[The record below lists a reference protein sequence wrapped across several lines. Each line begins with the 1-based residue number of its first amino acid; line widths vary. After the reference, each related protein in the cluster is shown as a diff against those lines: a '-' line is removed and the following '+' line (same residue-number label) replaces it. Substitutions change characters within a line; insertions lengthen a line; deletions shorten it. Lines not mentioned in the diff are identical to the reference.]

1 MHMWQNRYKPVTDG
15 TMKKFGLIGHPISH
29 SLSPALFNAAFGG
42 KYTYDLIEE
51 ADFEKAYD
59 RFLDEYDAVNVTA
72 PFKEKA
78 FAAAGVSTGECRA
91 VGAANI
97 LMKGADGVSAANSD
111 IMGVT
116 GALEACGVSRDS
128 RGTALVVGCGGA
140 AMAAVYAMALV
151 MGHET
156 YVINRNMEK
165 ATDFAARMKTETGA
179 CVHVAPL
186 GEFRRLFREADV
198 IIYTLPVALA
208 EISSLTSRDLR
219 GGSFLRKKTKVVLEA
234 NYKDPAFTPDL
245 MEKMRRA
252 NPSLSFVSGKEW
264 LLYQAVGAYGYFVDD
279 RPDIERMREILY

>member
-1 MHMWQNRYKPVTDG
+1 
-15 TMKKFGLIGHPISH
+15 MKKFGLIGHPISH

-42 KYTYDLIEE
+42 KYAYDLIEE
-51 ADFEKAYD
+51 ADFEKAYEK
-59 RFLDEYDAVNVTA
+59 FLAGYDAVNVTA

-91 VGAANI
+91 AGAANI
-97 LMKGADGVSAANSD
+97 LIRDGNGVSAANSD

-116 GALEACGVSRDS
+116 GALETCGVHHDS

-140 AMAAVYAMALV
+140 AMAAVYAMAQVL
-151 MGHET
+151 GHDT
-156 YVINRNMEK
+156 YVMNRNMEK
-165 ATDFAARMKTETGA
+165 AMAFASRMKTETGVG
-179 CVHVAPL
+179 VHVASL
-186 GEFRRLFREADV
+186 REFRRLFRKADV
-198 IIYTLPVALA
+198 IIYTLPVALP
-208 EISSLTSRDLR
+208 EISCLTARDLR
-219 GGSFLRKKTKVVLEA
+219 GGCLLRKKAKVVLEA

-252 NPSLSFVSGKEW
+252 NPALSFVSGKEW